1 MLPGPGIAAPL
12 LRQHQHLATIELD
25 GIACGQLAAA
35 AGFNKAIDLDV
46 AGLDAL
52 LGLATGGHQALVL
65 EKLIE
70 LHRGAPAA
78 MTMEP

>member
-1 MLPGPGIAAPL
+1 
-12 LRQHQHLATIELD
+12 
-25 GIACGQLAAA
+25 
-35 AGFNKAIDLDV
+35 V

>member
-1 MLPGPGIAAPL
+1 MLPGPGIATPL
-12 LRQHQHLATIELD
+12 LRQHQQLAPIELD
-25 GIACGQLAAA
+25 SIACGQLAAA

-46 AGLDAL
+46 AGLNAL

-70 LHRGAPAA
+70 LHRGAAAA
-78 MTMEP
+78 MAMEP